1 VEGLKTPLTIE
12 METSLYQYCI
22 EQGGIVVEEVTMPD
36 DHGIVDTLSCLT
48 KFDGTREWRCYELKV
63 SKADFRS
70 TAKLSFVGNYNYFVL
85 PQTLFDE
92 VKAEIPTGIGVL
104 VYRPYGIAEEMP
116 ASGTFIIAKKA
127 MKQPLAV
134 AEEALLN
141 RFMASLFREVRKAKQ
156 MERGVKYFP
165 TDQLYKELKKR
176 SDSQDPFAKE
186 RYYERFIEETE
197 NQAIQ
202 DLQAEINA
210 LQLDYENLRQKQQ
223 VRRLPTE
230 PLE

>member
-1 VEGLKTPLTIE
+1 MKTPLTIE

-22 EQGGIVVEEVTMPD
+22 EQGGIVVEEVTMPEE
-36 DHGIVDTLSCLT
+36 HGIVDTLNCLT

-70 TAKLSFVGNYNYFVL
+70 TAKLSFVGHYNYFVL
-85 PQTLFDE
+85 PRTLYEE
-92 VKAEIPTGIGVL
+92 VQQEIPTDIGVL
-104 VYRPYGIAEEMP
+104 VYRPYTLEEEMP
-116 ASGTFIIAKKA
+116 APGTFVIAKKA
-127 MKQPLAV
+127 RKKKLAV
-134 AEEALLN
+134 TEEALTN

-176 SDSQDPFAKE
+176 SDTQDPFSKE

-202 DLQAEINA
+202 DLKEEIQA
-210 LQLDYENLRQKQQ
+210 LRQDYEFLRQKQQ
-223 VRRLPTE
+223 AKRLPTE

>member
-1 VEGLKTPLTIE
+1 MKTPLTIE

-85 PQTLFDE
+85 LQTLFDE

-116 ASGTFIIAKKA
+116 ASGTLIIAKKA

-202 DLQAEINA
+202 DLQAEISA
-210 LQLDYENLRQKQQ
+210 LQQDYENLRQKQQ

>member
-1 VEGLKTPLTIE
+1 MKTPLTIE

-22 EQGGIVVEEVTMPD
+22 EQGGIVVEEVTMPEE
-36 DHGIVDTLSCLT
+36 HGIVDTLNCLT

-70 TAKLSFVGNYNYFVL
+70 TAKLSFVGHYNYFVL
-85 PQTLFDE
+85 PRTLYEE
-92 VKAEIPTGIGVL
+92 VQQEIPTDIGVL
-104 VYRPYGIAEEMP
+104 VYRPYTLEEEMP
-116 ASGTFIIAKKA
+116 APGTFVIAKKA
-127 MKQPLAV
+127 RKQKLAV
-134 AEEALLN
+134 TEEALTN

-176 SDSQDPFAKE
+176 SDTQDPFSKE

-202 DLQAEINA
+202 DLKEEIQA
-210 LQLDYENLRQKQQ
+210 LRQDYEFLRQKQQ
-223 VRRLPTE
+223 AKRLPTE
-230 PLE
+230 SLE

>member
-1 VEGLKTPLTIE
+1 MEELKTPLTIE

-104 VYRPYGIAEEMP
+104 VYRPYGITEEMP
-116 ASGTFIIAKKA
+116 ASGIFIIAKKA

-210 LQLDYENLRQKQQ
+210 LQQDYENLRQKQQ

>member
-1 VEGLKTPLTIE
+1 MKTPLTIE

-85 PQTLFDE
+85 PQKLFDE

-116 ASGTFIIAKKA
+116 ASGTFIISKKA

-210 LQLDYENLRQKQQ
+210 LQQDYENLRQKQQ

>member
-1 VEGLKTPLTIE
+1 MKTPLTIE

-134 AEEALLN
+134 AEEELLN

-197 NQAIQ
+197 NQAIH

-210 LQLDYENLRQKQQ
+210 LQQDYENLRQKQQ

>member
-1 VEGLKTPLTIE
+1 MKTPLTIE

-104 VYRPYGIAEEMP
+104 VYRPYVIAEEMP

-210 LQLDYENLRQKQQ
+210 LQQDYENLRQKQQ